1 MSQQSQESEIY
12 LQDLLAMFE
21 ATKQTVNKKWD
32 AFKSHLETNKN
43 HWSDTQYFY
52 FHKRVEE
59 IEQGL
64 HYMNK
69 QIDGDV
75 RNFIEDNINHYRTIQ
90 NK

>member
-12 LQDLLAMFE
+12 LQDLLAAFE
-21 ATKQTVNKKWD
+21 AAKQVTNGKWD
-32 AFKSHLETNKN
+32 AFNSYLESHKN
-43 HWSDTQYFY
+43 QWSDTQYFY

-64 HYMNK
+64 LYMNK
-69 QIDGDV
+69 QIEGEI
-75 RNFIEDNINHYRTIQ
+75 RNFIEDNIKHYRTIQ

>member
-12 LQDLLAMFE
+12 LQDLLALFE
-21 ATKQTVNKKWD
+21 ATKQTVNGKWD
-32 AFKSHLETNKN
+32 TFKSHLENNKN
-43 HWSDTQYFY
+43 FWSDTQYFY

-64 HYMNK
+64 LYMNK
-69 QIDGDV
+69 QIDGDIK
-75 RNFIEDNINHYRTIQ
+75 NFIENNINHYRTIQ